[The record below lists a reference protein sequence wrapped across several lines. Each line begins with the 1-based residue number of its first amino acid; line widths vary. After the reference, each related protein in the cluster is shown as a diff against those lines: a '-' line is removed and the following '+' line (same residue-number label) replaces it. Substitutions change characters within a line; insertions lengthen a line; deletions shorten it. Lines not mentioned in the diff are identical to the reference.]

1 MLGLHRVENDEVIPI
16 VYTKHSHIPLHATAD
31 HWLSWNTNGM
41 KLVFGRLG
49 DFLFFPSHLTTF
61 FFFLLK
67 VIKINP
73 INSRMKT
80 LLVFARLPPQ
90 KPKYSHSSM
99 SSVNRTVALSNT
111 DHDRPLSCFGFCSHH
126 LQARWCEIGHC
137 DPFFQIRRKLSAGLL
152 VSSLFMSSSGARDN

>member
-1 MLGLHRVENDEVIPI
+1 MRSSLLCTPSIHTHTSACHCRPLAQL
-16 VYTKHSHIPLHATAD
+16 KHKWHEASF
-31 HWLSWNTNGM
+31 WG
-41 KLVFGRLG
+41 VGG
-49 DFLFFPSHLTTF
+49 FFFVSFYQT

-80 LLVFARLPPQ
+80 LLVFARLSPQ
-90 KPKYSHSSM
+90 KPKHSHSSI

-111 DHDRPLSCFGFCSHH
+111 DHDRLLSCCGFCSHH

-152 VSSLFMSSSGARDN
+152 DSVSSLFMSTSGAQDN

>member
-1 MLGLHRVENDEVIPI
+1 MLALHRVENDEVIPI
-16 VYTKHSHIPLHATAD
+16 VYTKHSHTYLCMPLQTVGSAETQMG
-31 HWLSWNTNGM
+31 WS
-41 KLVFGRLG
+41 K
-49 DFLFFPSHLTTF
+49 FLEGWGIFFSPSHSTKL

-73 INSRMKT
+73 INARMKT
-80 LLVFARLPPQ
+80 LLVFARLSPQ
-90 KPKYSHSSM
+90 KPKHSHSSM

-137 DPFFQIRRKLSAGLL
+137 DPFFRIRRKLSAGLL
-152 VSSLFMSSSGARDN
+152 VSSLFMSSSGAHDN

>member
-16 VYTKHSHIPLHATAD
+16 VYTKHSHTYLCMPLQTIGSAHKWDEASF
-31 HWLSWNTNGM
+31 WKVGGFS
-41 KLVFGRLG
+41 
-49 DFLFFPSHLTTF
+49 FFSSHLTTF

-137 DPFFQIRRKLSAGLL
+137 DPFFRIRRKLSAGLL

>member
-16 VYTKHSHIPLHATAD
+16 VYTKHSHTYLCMPLQTIGSAHKWDEASF
-31 HWLSWNTNGM
+31 WKVGGFSFFFLSLN
-41 KLVFGRLG
+41 
-49 DFLFFPSHLTTF
+49 HF

-137 DPFFQIRRKLSAGLL
+137 DPFFRIRRKLSAGLL

>member
-1 MLGLHRVENDEVIPI
+1 MRSSLLCTPSIHTHTSACHCRPLAQLKHKWDEASFWKVGGF
-16 VYTKHSHIPLHATAD
+16 SFFF
-31 HWLSWNTNGM
+31 LSLN
-41 KLVFGRLG
+41 
-49 DFLFFPSHLTTF
+49 HF

-111 DHDRPLSCFGFCSHH
+111 DHDRPLSCFSFCSHH

-137 DPFFQIRRKLSAGLL
+137 DPFFRIRRKLSAGLL